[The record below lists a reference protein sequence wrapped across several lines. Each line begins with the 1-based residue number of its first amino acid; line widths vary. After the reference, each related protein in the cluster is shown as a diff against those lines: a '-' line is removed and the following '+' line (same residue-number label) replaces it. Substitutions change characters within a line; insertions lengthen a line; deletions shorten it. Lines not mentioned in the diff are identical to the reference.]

1 MKRSPWMMTV
11 LGVMLAVMLA
21 ACAPA
26 TRFDT
31 SPAPSSPTVASNQE
45 NTVSPHSTSVPEPQ
59 AGAPTRLPDGPV
71 APELATQ
78 TWLNSAPLRS
88 ADLRGKVV
96 LVDFWTFG

>member
-1 MKRSPWMMTV
+1 MTV
-11 LGVMLAVMLA
+11 LGLMLA

-31 SPAPSSPTVASNQE
+31 SPAPSSPTVASKQE
-45 NTVSPHSTSVPEPQ
+45 NNVSPHSTSVPEQQ
-59 AGAPTRLPDGPV
+59 ASAPARLPDGPV

-78 TWLNSAPLRS
+78 TWLNSAPLHS

-96 LVDFWTFG
+96 LIDFWTFS